1 MKKLSI
7 YSIALLFLLTICVS
21 LAPTVTAVLPS
32 CVSICVSD
40 GATTTT
46 PIGGGVIVAPGYVV
60 TAQHVTD
67 FLKTQGLDVYVKFA
81 DGCLCKA
88 TKVIPLQSDAKTPI
102 DAALVRVDTKNSPAA
117 RFGSPHP
124 IQQGA
129 EVFAV
134 GAPFGLEQS
143 VTVGVISALS
153 RNLTVETMNYTNVI
167 QTSGLLHPG
176 NSGGPLFD
184 RWGYVLGINVV
195 GEGTDG
201 GIGFTVP
208 ISQVQ
213 IGMKRVGL

>member
-7 YSIALLFLLTICVS
+7 YPTMLLLLLTICVS
-21 LAPTVTAVLPS
+21 LAPTVAKVLPS
-32 CVSICVSD
+32 CVTICAQD
-40 GATTTT
+40 GT
-46 PIGGGVIVAPGYVV
+46 PLGGGVIVASGYIV

-67 FLKTQGLDVYVKFA
+67 FLKTNGLDVYVHFA
-81 DGCLCKA
+81 DKRFVKA
-88 TKVIPLQSDAKTPI
+88 TKVIPLRTDDTPI
-102 DAALVRVDTKNSPAA
+102 DAAVVKVDTGTLPAA
-117 RFGSPHP
+117 RLGSSHP
-124 IQQGA
+124 LQQGA

-208 ISQVQ
+208 ISQVKV
-213 IGMKRVGL
+213 GMKRVGL

>member
-7 YSIALLFLLTICVS
+7 YPTVLLLLLTISVS
-21 LAPTVTAVLPS
+21 LAPTVARVLPS
-32 CVSICVSD
+32 CVTICTQD
-40 GATTTT
+40 GT
-46 PIGGGVIVAPGYVV
+46 PLGAGVIVAPGYVV

-67 FLKTQGLDVYVKFA
+67 FLKTNGLDVYVRFA
-81 DGCLCKA
+81 DKRLVKA
-88 TKVIPLQSDAKTPI
+88 SKIIPLRTGGTTPI
-102 DAALVRVDTKNSPAA
+102 DSAVIRVDTGTLPPA
-117 RFGSPHP
+117 RLGSPHA
-124 IQQGA
+124 IQPGD

-143 VTVGVISALS
+143 VTVGVISALK

-201 GIGFTVP
+201 GIGFTIP
-208 ISQVQ
+208 INQVKA
-213 IGMKRVGL
+213 GMKRVGL